1 MLNRRYLRI
10 KVLQEVYAYLQSG
23 NDNIEE
29 GVKALL
35 NSIDK
40 VYELFIYELSFLVET
55 GRYADRRLEENKNKQ
70 LPTEQ
75 DLNPNMRYVNNRILA
90 RIDNNKEFR
99 RLEEKLKINWGDET
113 DMFHK
118 FYNYLS
124 DQTDFR
130 DYMSSKTDSFKVD
143 QKILLTIVS
152 DYLVSFDFFRDY
164 CEERN
169 IYYSEDYYLV
179 LCLIHKFISDMHE
192 TDTVVDTLPSIYRN
206 EEGDEEDDRDFV
218 KKLFRQTI
226 LNSESYSDI
235 IGKCTS
241 NWEQE
246 RIATMDMIIVK
257 MGMAEFEH
265 FRTIPVKVTINE
277 YIELSKYFST
287 PKSKLFVN
295 GILDRILKVMTEMDR
310 VEKTGRGLIGD

>member
-23 NDNIEE
+23 ADNIDE

-40 VYELFIYELSFLVET
+40 VYDLFIYELSFLVET

-99 RLEEKLKINWGDET
+99 TREEKLKINWSDET
-113 DMFHK
+113 EMFRQ

-124 DQTDFR
+124 EQVEFK
-130 DYMSSKTDSFKVD
+130 DYMSSNTDSFKAD
-143 QKILLTIVS
+143 QKILLTIVT
-152 DYLVSFDFFRDY
+152 DYLVNFDFLRDY
-164 CEERN
+164 CAERN
-169 IYYSEDYYLV
+169 LYYSEDYYLV
-179 LCLIHKFISDMHE
+179 LCLLHKYISEMHE
-192 TDTVVDTLPSIYRN
+192 ADTDVNTLPSIYRN
-206 EEGDEEDDRDFV
+206 EEGDEEDDREFV
-218 KKLFRQTI
+218 KSLFRQTI
-226 LNSESYSDI
+226 INNESYSDI

-246 RIATMDMIIVK
+246 RIATMDMIVVK
-257 MGMAEFEH
+257 MGMTEFEY
-265 FRTIPVKVTINE
+265 FETIPVKVTINE

-295 GILDRILKVMTEMDR
+295 GILDRILKMMTEMGR
-310 VEKTGRGLIGD
+310 VEKKGRGLIGD